1 VGALIER
8 AAKVAE
14 RAARERVRSIA
25 ARWRDAVQDARV
37 GEDGETIVIEA
48 RGLGGRWLSEPLLRF
63 AGSLA
68 R

>member
-1 VGALIER
+1 MGALIEQ

-25 ARWRDAVQDARV
+25 ARWREATPDARV
-37 GEDGETIVIEA
+37 SDDGVTVVIEA
-48 RGLGGRWLSEPLLRF
+48 RGLERRWLSEPLLRF
-63 AGSLA
+63 AGRLA